1 VLGGQLGTGIAWEI
15 IKLWLA
21 GIEVVGLV
29 VTALATKP
37 ANMTENI
44 DAWTRSFI
52 IWLPLGVIFRLA
64 VEAWFQ
70 QVYSALPFQLHVFS
84 HIRGYLLLTLP

>member
-1 VLGGQLGTGIAWEI
+1 MAWEI
-15 IKLWLA
+15 TKLWFA

-37 ANMTENI
+37 ANMTEKV

-52 IWLPLGVIFRLA
+52 I
-64 VEAWFQ
+64 
-70 QVYSALPFQLHVFS
+70 
-84 HIRGYLLLTLP
+84 